1 MPGKLIAF
9 LRIAGEEAQAQGQRL
24 YLVGGAVRDLLLGR
38 PNVDFD
44 LVVEG
49 DAPRLARQLAKKER
63 LDGENSKVG
72 ERVTVHRQFGTA
84 KFSRGG
90 LNIDLITAR
99 SETYARPGALPTVQ
113 PGTIRDDLHR
123 RDFSINAMAIDLSP
137 ASFGQLLDHHGG
149 RSDLEQERV
158 VRILHER
165 SFIDDATRILRAL
178 RYEQR
183 LGLNLERNT
192 ERLLCEHKSMLDTI
206 SGDRIRHE
214 LELILKEDRP
224 EQILKRAQALGVL
237 QQLDPSL
244 RGNGWL
250 AQRFRQARREAM
262 ADSTL
267 YLLLLVYHLSET
279 DIERLIDRLKIVG
292 ELGRNMRQVPRLKD
306 ELATL
311 AEDALPNSRIHRLL
325 KRYHPGPIAACGLA
339 SDSPIIRSHLERY
352 LNELRYV
359 KAILDGEDLKRL
371 GVKPGPRL
379 GRMLEALRW
388 ARLDGQV
395 STREEE
401 EALVRQ
407 IMGKNQDG
415 GGGTGGGSEGGRAE
429 FGGDM

>member
-1 MPGKLIAF
+1 MENLALKMSRGMPGKLIAF
-9 LRIAGEEAQAQGQRL
+9 LRIAGEEAHAQGQRL

-113 PGTIRDDLHR
+113 PGTIRDDLLR

-262 ADSTL
+262 ADPTL
-267 YLLLLVYHLSET
+267 YLLLLV
-279 DIERLIDRLKIVG
+279 
-292 ELGRNMRQVPRLKD
+292 
-306 ELATL
+306 
-311 AEDALPNSRIHRLL
+311 
-325 KRYHPGPIAACGLA
+325 
-339 SDSPIIRSHLERY
+339 
-352 LNELRYV
+352 
-359 KAILDGEDLKRL
+359 
-371 GVKPGPRL
+371 
-379 GRMLEALRW
+379 
-388 ARLDGQV
+388 
-395 STREEE
+395 
-401 EALVRQ
+401 
-407 IMGKNQDG
+407 
-415 GGGTGGGSEGGRAE
+415 
-429 FGGDM
+429 

>member
-1 MPGKLIAF
+1 MENLASKMSRGMPGKLVTF
-9 LRIAGEEAQAQGQRL
+9 LRIAGEEAQAQGQSL

-38 PNVDFD
+38 PNLDFD

-63 LDGENSKVG
+63 PGGENSKGG

-90 LNIDLITAR
+90 FNIDLITAR

-123 RDFSINAMAIDLSP
+123 RDFSINAMAIDLSR
-137 ASFGQLLDHHGG
+137 ASFGQLLDPHGG
-149 RSDLEQERV
+149 RSDLEQKRV
-158 VRILHER
+158 IRILHER
-165 SFIDDATRILRAL
+165 SFIDDATRILRAI

-183 LGLNLERNT
+183 LGLKLEHNT
-192 ERLLCEHKSMLDTI
+192 EQLLCEHKSMLDTI

-224 EQILKRAQALGVL
+224 EQILKRAGALGVL
-237 QQLDPSL
+237 QQLYPSL

-250 AQRFRQARREAM
+250 AQRFRQARLEAM
-262 ADSTL
+262 ADHNL
-267 YLLLLVYHLSET
+267 YMLLIVYHLSET

-306 ELATL
+306 ELPTL
-311 AEDALPNSRIHRLL
+311 AEEGLPNSVIHRLL
-325 KRYHPGPIAACGLA
+325 KRYHPEPIAACGLA
-339 SDSPIIRSHLERY
+339 SDSPVISFHLERY

-359 KAILDGEDLKRL
+359 EAILDGEDLKRL

-379 GRMLEALRW
+379 GKILETLQW

-395 STREEE
+395 GTREEE

-407 IMGKNQDG
+407 ILGKNRD
-415 GGGTGGGSEGGRAE
+415 
-429 FGGDM
+429 